1 MPTGFLLNSCS
12 FSMVSSPATV
22 YFSSQFTRPPSLQTL
37 SSSLPHPPFS
47 VDAFPLYFS
56 ETMESNTRKLPHPPT
71 SKPIKLLAFV
81 IYSVFS
87 LMTVGQ
93 RSTLILRLLCP
104 LVHGILPLL
113 LLSRSLP
120 LILCHFVSPPA
131 VRMVPA
137 VRVLFSAVQ
146 EKETS
151 GKMKSKYFSIFLLLS
166 QTRTLRHCT

>member
-1 MPTGFLLNSCS
+1 MPTGFLLNSCG

-37 SSSLPHPPFS
+37 SSSLPRPPFS

-113 LLSRSLP
+113 LPFPITTIDSLSFCFSSCCKDGACCQSSFFRSP
-120 LILCHFVSPPA
+120 RKGDFWEDEVQIPFHIPPA
-131 VRMVPA
+131 
-137 VRVLFSAVQ
+137 
-146 EKETS
+146 
-151 GKMKSKYFSIFLLLS
+151 KSN
-166 QTRTLRHCT
+166 